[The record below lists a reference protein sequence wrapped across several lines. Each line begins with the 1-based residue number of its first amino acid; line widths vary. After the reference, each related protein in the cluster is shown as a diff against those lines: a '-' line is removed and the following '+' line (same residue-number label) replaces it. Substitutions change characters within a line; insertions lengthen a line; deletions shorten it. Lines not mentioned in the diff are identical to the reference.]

1 MAIKALFVILDAR
14 KLNQWETW
22 MFFGERNLDPCYT
35 LRIDTKDL
43 IHYGCVGIKVGEIEF
58 KSPRVIELI
67 LVASLIF
74 NAIGNFLST
83 TGLLMIG
90 EYFMLLFD
98 EIRRIRDIIGLA
110 DQCFE
115 GHVFWNCSLLRLEDG
130 VTGE

>member
-1 MAIKALFVILDAR
+1 
-14 KLNQWETW
+14 

-43 IHYGCVGIKVGEIEF
+43 IHYGCVGIKVGKIEF

-98 EIRRIRDIIGLA
+98 KIRRIRDIIGLA

-115 GHVFWNCSLLRLEDG
+115 GHVF
-130 VTGE
+130 